1 MQRTRLFHCEWLGIV
16 RNLLEVLSW
25 LRRRNCVIMTHGD
38 LCLSLF
44 SAIEIAIQ
52 PALLFKA
59 PFLVAAAAYRN
70 RVCILGSGQKRKG
83 WPQYFATSYT
93 LSVFHLFFIYF
104 YYQKVF
110 QCERAIIAIVDYPLV
125 VTTAGCKNCR
135 ETA

>member
-1 MQRTRLFHCEWLGIV
+1 MVTSV
-16 RNLLEVLSW
+16 S
-25 LRRRNCVIMTHGD
+25 
-38 LCLSLF
+38 LSLSL